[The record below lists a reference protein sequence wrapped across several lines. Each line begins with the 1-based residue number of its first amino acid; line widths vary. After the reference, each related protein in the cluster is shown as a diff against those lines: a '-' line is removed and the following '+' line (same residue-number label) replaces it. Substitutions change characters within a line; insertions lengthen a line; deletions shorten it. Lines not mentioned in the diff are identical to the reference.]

1 MAESSDTKFLNNYR
15 RAVDIFSAD
24 ANWNPTNTLIAT
36 LMMKA
41 QLTDGLAKQ
50 RSELATFKNCL
61 ATFKSELAKQRSEL
75 ATFKSELAK
84 SANGNTKFTTKLTD

>member
-50 RSELATFKNCL
+50 RSELATFK
-61 ATFKSELAKQRSEL
+61 
-75 ATFKSELAK
+75 SELAK